1 MVWAAKP
8 AQKGFALRAR
18 LISALQDGSL
28 FHVSD
33 GILEVDGQGLISWLG
48 SAESYKGVTPIA
60 DLRPMVVMPGLVD
73 THAHLPQMPIIGL
86 GGSGVLLDWLES
98 TMKPAER
105 AFSGTGCAA
114 AATTYL
120 SLFAAAGTTTVS
132 LYGSVDAEATD
143 AAFAAA
149 EAHGIRM
156 ILGQCLMDRMRYDDA
171 PEAGITQRRLAE
183 SEALC
188 RKWHGTDAGR
198 LSYAFTPRFALS
210 CSPEMLSES
219 ARLARDLDAYWQTHV
234 AEDPDEIAAVRDL
247 FPKTTD
253 YLDVYDRA
261 GGLGPKAI
269 FAHAVHLDDRA
280 LGRLIGSG
288 SHIAHCPSN
297 IFGGGGLLDLG
308 RYLEAGA
315 SVGLASDVGGCTD
328 LSMFKAME
336 LGWLAQAARGK
347 FESTAQLV
355 KDPVRWLHL
364 ATLGGARCLGLS
376 DRIGSLE
383 VGKDADLIAVDTSLL
398 PVAPL
403 ADVTDPLVLLELMIF
418 RNRPDMVRAAWVRG
432 LKLDGPGLFDGP
444 RPRAV
449 PGDAIAAINASGVS

>member
-1 MVWAAKP
+1 M
-8 AQKGFALRAR
+8 LR
-18 LISALQDGSL
+18 
-28 FHVSD
+28 
-33 GILEVDGQGLISWLG
+33 
-48 SAESYKGVTPIA
+48 
-60 DLRPMVVMPGLVD
+60 
-73 THAHLPQMPIIGL
+73 
-86 GGSGVLLDWLES
+86 
-98 TMKPAER
+98 
-105 AFSGTGCAA
+105 
-114 AATTYL
+114 
-120 SLFAAAGTTTVS
+120 
-132 LYGSVDAEATD
+132 
-143 AAFAAA
+143 
-149 EAHGIRM
+149 
-156 ILGQCLMDRMRYDDA
+156 
-171 PEAGITQRRLAE
+171 
-183 SEALC
+183 
-188 RKWHGTDAGR
+188 
-198 LSYAFTPRFALS
+198 
-210 CSPEMLSES
+210 ES

-234 AEDPDEIAAVRDL
+234 AEDPDEIAAVHDM
-247 FPKTTD
+247 FPEATD

-261 GGLGPKAI
+261 GGLGPKTI

-336 LGWLAQAARGK
+336 LGWLAQAARGR
-347 FESTAQLV
+347 FHDRARLV

-444 RPRAV
+444 TPRV
-449 PGDAIAAINASGVS
+449 VQGDAIAAMHLSGAR